1 MEKLG
6 GKNAKFDLS
15 VVYDVLVEDLKK
27 AGLLNETHDSV
38 TNAFREKYL
47 EFPPKAPTK
56 DGQLKLGF
64 VEKEEPGVFEGF
76 FFSGGMSPRPLFCL
90 CVPTSK
96 GGEEKFYKKEDFF
109 PRSEASLPHCDQEI
123 SGRVSRSYKRRF
135 ILLLEGL
142 NTSLCLS
149 WDACCIQLVL

>member
-15 VVYDVLVEDLKK
+15 VVYDVLAEDLKN

-38 TNAFREKYL
+38 INAFREKYL

-109 PRSEASLPHCDQEI
+109 
-123 SGRVSRSYKRRF
+123 RVQRRLYRIVIKKF
-135 ILLLEGL
+135 PEECQDPTKGG
-142 NTSLCLS
+142 SS
-149 WDACCIQLVL
+149 SSSKD